1 MCIENKLSSQGIHY
15 LRYLM
20 SWVKIGGNFE
30 PDPYWDHESGKEKY
44 MGSHGFRMWLREL
57 GLPEE
62 ECQDIGSMAGMGKLE
77 LESHARK
84 FLNKMDVEP

>member
-20 SWVKIGGNFE
+20 SWIQVGCNFDSE
-30 PDPYWDHESGKEKY
+30 PYWNVKEERSDKY
-44 MGSHGFRMWLREL
+44 TGRHGFEKWLRST

-62 ECQDIGSMAGMGKLE
+62 EIKDILSMTGMGKLE
-77 LESHARK
+77 LESSIRN
-84 FLNKMDVEP
+84 FLKELDS